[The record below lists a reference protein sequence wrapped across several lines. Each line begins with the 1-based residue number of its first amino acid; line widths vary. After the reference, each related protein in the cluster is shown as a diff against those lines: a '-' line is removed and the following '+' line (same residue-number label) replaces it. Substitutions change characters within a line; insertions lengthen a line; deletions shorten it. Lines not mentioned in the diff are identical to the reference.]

1 MAGMNTVCITGNLG
15 KDPEL
20 RHTAG
25 GTAVLQMNV
34 AVSERRKVNNEWTD
48 YTHWVPCIVFGT
60 RAESLAKFLHK
71 GSKVG
76 ISGKLNYSAWKNDKG
91 ETRSK
96 LEVVANDV
104 ELLTPKNGGSQAHQ
118 NAPDDAVAIAE
129 ATYGVQMQPVY
140 EDEDLPF

>member
-60 RAESLAKFLHK
+60 RAEALEKLLHK

-76 ISGKLNYSAWKNDKG
+76 VTGKLNYSAWKNDKG

-96 LEVVANDV
+96 LEVVANDI
-104 ELLTPKNGGSQAHQ
+104 ELLTPKSGGTASVGKDEGTLA
-118 NAPDDAVAIAE
+118 AE
-129 ATYGVQMQPVY
+129 AALGVTMQPTVY
-140 EDEDLPF
+140 DEDIPF